1 MGIDSYSILSSW
13 LLHAVKNIH
22 EKMKIKN
29 AIQVISLFIVDN
41 LKFSGGGRLFN
52 GINKHKTRLLIVK
65 NIISYIVIF
74 RK

>member
-41 LKFSGGGRLFN
+41 LKFSGGGVDFLMELTN
-52 GINKHKTRLLIVK
+52 IKHA
-65 NIISYIVIF
+65 S
-74 RK
+74 